1 MKMNIKTEAMIHS
14 LNSTKEVNIK
24 EKVGDN
30 QYIAEYE
37 GMLCTAI
44 FNPFVGLY
52 YVDDIYGVV
61 SVYSNA
67 EMANG

>member
-44 FNPFVGLY
+44 FNPFVELY

-61 SVYSNA
+61 GVYSNV

>member
-14 LNSTKEVNIK
+14 FNSTKEVNIK

>member
-61 SVYSNA
+61 GVYSNA